1 MIPRVLVCA
10 LGRVELTF
18 TEIEEIEKKQIWW
31 GKKHIC
37 QF

>member
-1 MIPRVLVCA
+1 MISRVLFWA

-18 TEIEEIEKKQIWW
+18 NEIEEIEKKQIWW
-31 GKKHIC
+31 GKERIC